1 MKRAL
6 FTLALLSLAACNSPQ
21 ESTVKVIVGARL
33 IAAPGRAPIEHSVI
47 VIDGAKIRAAGT
59 QRDTPVPKG
68 AQMTQGLGHT
78 VESLPGGTPVE
89 KDQPADLVLKGSP
102 DRIMRG
108 GEWER

>member
-6 FTLALLSLAACNSPQ
+6 LALTLLALAACNSPQ
-21 ESTVKVIVGARL
+21 ESAVKVIVGAKL
-33 IAAPGRAPIEHSVI
+33 IAAPGREPIEYSVI

-68 AQMTQGLGHT
+68 AQMTQGRGHT

-89 KDQPADLVLKGSP
+89 KGQAADLVLTGPP
-102 DRIMRG
+102 DRVMRA
-108 GEWER
+108 GEWAQ